1 MTLYLHE
8 QDIKYYSKQ
17 EGRQEGRQN
26 VNQLNKILIAEKRF
40 ADLEKSAND
49 SEYQEQ
55 LMKEFGIE

>member
-17 EGRQEGRQN
+17 EGRQE

-40 ADLEKSAND
+40 DDLEKSAND